1 MKISDLKN
9 PYILISSGF
18 GLGLIPLAPGTMGS
32 GFGLCLYIYIAHFHL
47 PAFIIYFSLAVLLF
61 VAWIAVSKTLNQ
73 LGEGDHPE
81 IVIDELIGMMFV
93 ATVLP
98 ADPYWAIAAFLL
110 FRFFDIIKPFPINK
124 VDRTYKNAFGI
135 ILDDMI
141 ASGYSIAVIMI
152 ARELLS

>member
-18 GLGLIPLAPGTMGS
+18 GLGLIPLGPGTMGS

-47 PAFIIYFSLAVLLF
+47 PAFIIYFSLAFLLF

-81 IVIDELIGMMFV
+81 IVIDEIIGMMFV